1 MGDVLSQDE
10 IDSLLSA
17 LNSGEINP
25 DEIDDTPKVTV
36 KDYPSFRRI
45 IFVHWRLYLKITADF
60 CQQICRHI
68 CASPCR
74 SRS

>member
-25 DEIDDTPKVTV
+25 DEIDDTPKVAV
-36 KDYPSFRRI
+36 KDYDFARPSKFSFDKSAGI
-45 IFVHWRLYLKITADF
+45 SA
-60 CQQICRHI
+60 
-68 CASPCR
+68 
-74 SRS
+74 

>member
-25 DEIDDTPKVTV
+25 DEIDDTPKVAV
-36 KDYPSFRRI
+36 KDYDFASQNCAILP
-45 IFVHWRLYLKITADF
+45 FVAHG
-60 CQQICRHI
+60 
-68 CASPCR
+68 CAP
-74 SRS
+74 

>member
-36 KDYPSFRRI
+36 KDYDFARPSKLRQT
-45 IFVHWRLYLKITADF
+45 FVNKFAGISAQVRAD
-60 CQQICRHI
+60 RGHE
-68 CASPCR
+68 CR
-74 SRS
+74 SQYIF